1 MSRFA
6 PALRRLARELEMP
19 SGARSAFLLEVASD
33 LEAVFEHHRARGASE
48 GEAMRRAE
56 EAVLGSSEVLR
67 RMSRLHRGAWQGW
80 ADAVAERVAGGFER
94 ILLVGGVLPA
104 ALLGVGVAVWTL
116 RAGESGVVW
125 GLLAVGAGM
134 ARVGISGFVRLRRGV
149 HVGAAGGPA
158 LVVLSAMAAALGFLA
173 LTLGLQAVGAA
184 IASQGAGVESMS
196 LADGQEFV
204 GPGSSADFADRAA
217 IAPLGREAV
226 LADRLARDAAVFV
239 AGLLVGLAGLLSW
252 FALVGGEAR
261 RVTREVEAVLGDGA
275 RLGPEPVAI
284 PLVRRRPS

>member
-33 LEAVFEHHRARGASE
+33 LDAVFEHHRARGASE

-67 RMSRLHRGAWQGW
+67 RVSRLHQGPWRGV
-80 ADAVAERVAGGFER
+80 ADAIAERVAGGIER

-104 ALLGVGVAVWTL
+104 ALLGVGVAGWAL

-134 ARVGISGFVRLRRGV
+134 AWVGIPGFVRLRRGLG
-149 HVGAAGGPA
+149 VGAAGGPA

-184 IASQGAGVESMS
+184 IAGHGT
-196 LADGQEFV
+196 G
-204 GPGSSADFADRAA
+204 ADFAGHAA
-217 IAPLGREAV
+217 VATFGNEAA
-226 LADRLARDAAVFV
+226 LAERLARDAAVFV

-252 FALVGGEAR
+252 FVLVGGEAR
-261 RVTREVEAVLGDGA
+261 RVSREVEAVLGDGA
-275 RLGPEPVAI
+275 RLVPEPVAI
-284 PLVRRRPS
+284 PLVRRRST

>member
-33 LEAVFEHHRARGASE
+33 LDAVFEHHRARGASE

-67 RMSRLHRGAWQGW
+67 RVSRLHQGPWRGV
-80 ADAVAERVAGGFER
+80 ADAIAERVAGGIER

-104 ALLGVGVAVWTL
+104 ALLGVGVAGWAL

-134 ARVGISGFVRLRRGV
+134 AWVGIPGFVRLRRG
-149 HVGAAGGPA
+149 
-158 LVVLSAMAAALGFLA
+158 
-173 LTLGLQAVGAA
+173 
-184 IASQGAGVESMS
+184 
-196 LADGQEFV
+196 
-204 GPGSSADFADRAA
+204 RRR
-217 IAPLGREAV
+217 GRG
-226 LADRLARDAAVFV
+226 RRPR
-239 AGLLVGLAGLLSW
+239 
-252 FALVGGEAR
+252 AR
-261 RVTREVEAVLGDGA
+261 RPLGDGRRA
-275 RLGPEPVAI
+275 RVPGADARAPG
-284 PLVRRRPS
+284 RGRGDRRPGAASIPPTPMFVSQAMAPNSPTVRPRTRGRPGRVGSPATRRSSSRGCSSGWPGC